1 MIDDKRFYGIYSG
14 VVIDVEDPDKDSR
27 IRLQVPQVLGE
38 EPTEWARGCL
48 PVTSN
53 SNHPDH
59 KKHLAS
65 EVAALL
71 QAHATH
77 ATHATHST
85 TITSGAA
92 SAGTAH
98 THPVVISLAHDA
110 HDAHTNNHTG
120 KTPDSTWYLDHEHEE
135 AENTDNKWNDD
146 QEQSL
151 VNTMEHTPHRLV
163 PKLGQKVWV
172 MFEGGDPNFP
182 VWMGVEL

>member
-1 MIDDKRFYGIYSG
+1 MIDDKRFYGIDSG
-14 VVIDVEDPDKDSR
+14 VVIDIEDPDKDSR

-48 PVTSN
+48 PITSN

-77 ATHATHST
+77 ATHSE
-85 TITSGAA
+85 TITSGPATV
-92 SAGTAH
+92 STFGSH
-98 THPVVISLAHDA
+98 THSVAISLA

-120 KTPDSTWYLDHEHEE
+120 KTPDSTWNLDHEHEE
-135 AENTDNKWNDD
+135 DENTDNKWNDD
-146 QEQSL
+146 QEQTIAS
-151 VNTMEHTPHRLV
+151 TAEHTPHRLV

>member
-14 VVIDVEDPDKDSR
+14 VVIDIEDPDKDSR

-48 PVTSN
+48 PITSN

-77 ATHATHST
+77 ATHSE
-85 TITSGAA
+85 TITSGPATV
-92 SAGTAH
+92 STFGSH
-98 THPVVISLAHDA
+98 THSVTISLA

-120 KTPDSTWYLDHEHEE
+120 KTPDSTWNLDHEHEE
-135 AENTDNKWNDD
+135 DENTDNKWNDD
-146 QEQSL
+146 QEQTIAS
-151 VNTMEHTPHRLV
+151 TAEHTPHRLV

>member
-1 MIDDKRFYGIYSG
+1 MIDDKRFYGIYLG
-14 VVIDVEDPDKDSR
+14 ICVDVEDDENDNR
-27 IRLQVPQVLGE
+27 IRLQVPQVLGQSQ
-38 EPTEWARGCL
+38 TGWARACL

-71 QAHATH
+71 QAHADHSVSGTTGG
-77 ATHATHST
+77 ATVSTFGSHTHSFSFT
-85 TITSGAA
+85 T
-92 SAGTAH
+92 
-98 THPVVISLAHDA
+98 
-110 HDAHTNNHTG
+110 AHTNNHTG
-120 KTPDSTWYLDHEHEE
+120 NSLSLDHEHETDADE
-135 AENTDNKWNDD
+135 DNKWNDD
-146 QEQSL
+146 QETNL
-151 VNTMEHTPHRLV
+151 TPEHTPHRLV